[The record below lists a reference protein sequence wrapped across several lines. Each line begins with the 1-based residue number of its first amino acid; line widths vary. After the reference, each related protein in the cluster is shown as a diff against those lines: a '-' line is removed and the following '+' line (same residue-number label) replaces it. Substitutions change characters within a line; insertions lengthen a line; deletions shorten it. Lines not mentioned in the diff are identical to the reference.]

1 MLLLFYFNFIIFLF
15 KFSMDGSCM
24 LSDSCIAIE
33 TR

>member
-15 KFSMDGSCM
+15 SIDGSYM
-24 LSDSCIAIE
+24 LNDSCIAIE